1 MIYQILRWI
10 TQLAIHIYY
19 RRIEI
24 NRPELLGIK
33 GPLIIMS
40 NHPNTLMDPLIL
52 AALFKH
58 QVGFLANASIFVNS
72 MVNRVFRYLQV
83 IPVYRQQ
90 DLAPGQVL
98 DNTKSFGACYQHL
111 EKNGSLMIFPE
122 GSSIHELKLRKIKTG
137 GIRIAFGAED
147 RNDFDLGIQILAV
160 GLYYSNPLRFRSK
173 VYLNFGEP
181 FTLKNYQENYQKD
194 EINTVQT
201 LTAQLRKS
209 MEELTIHIPDE
220 GQEKLFIQIKKL
232 FKKELTR
239 DLRAEQNQIAEFN
252 INREISSGIRF
263 ISQYYPESFDQLKDK
278 INTLDQLD
286 EQLHVKSN
294 FERGRLKQWMLSF
307 VKILSM
313 LLGLPF
319 YLFGVIH
326 NYIPY
331 RIPRILAEKITHEK
345 EYHASVSMVIGIFIF
360 PLFYGIYLWSLT
372 WIFSPPPPD
381 FALALYFILMA
392 ITGLFS
398 YSYYR
403 FALRNSYFLRIVLSA
418 SKKDRLQHFLDLKKE
433 VKRDLDW
440 AKTQYVERNKNE
452 K

>member
-10 TQLAIHIYY
+10 TDLAVHIYY

-24 NRPELLGIK
+24 NRPELLKTK
-33 GPLIIMS
+33 GPLLIMS

-52 AALFKH
+52 AASFKH

-72 MVNRVFRYLQV
+72 LVNRVFRFLQV

-90 DLAPGQVL
+90 DLAPGQEL
-98 DNTKSFGACYQHL
+98 DNTKSFGACYEHL
-111 EKNGSLMIFPE
+111 EKGGSLMIFPE

-147 RNDFDLGIQILAV
+147 RNDFNLGIKILPV

-181 FTLKNYQENYQKD
+181 FTLKSQQNSYRQD
-194 EINTVQT
+194 EVETVQQV
-201 LTAQLRKS
+201 TAQLRKS
-209 MEELTIHIPDE
+209 MREQTIHIPDE
-220 GQEKLFIQIKKL
+220 EQEELFIQIKKL
-232 FKKELTR
+232 FKKELTK

-252 INREISSGIRF
+252 INQEISSGIRF
-263 ISQYYPESFDQLKDK
+263 IGQYHPEAYDNLKNK
-278 INTLDQLD
+278 INTLNTLD
-286 EQLHVKSN
+286 DQLHVKSN
-294 FERGRLKQWMLSF
+294 FERGKLKQWTLSLF
-307 VKILSM
+307 KIVSM
-313 LLGLPF
+313 ILGLPI
-319 YLFGVIH
+319 YLFGLIH
-326 NYIPY
+326 NYLPY
-331 RIPRILAEKITHEK
+331 RLPRLLAEKITDEK
-345 EYHASVSMVIGIFIF
+345 EYHASISMVIGIVIF
-360 PLFYGIYLWSLT
+360 PLFYALYLLALYSML
-372 WIFSPPPPD
+372 SPD
-381 FALALYFILMA
+381 YILLVLYFIL
-392 ITGLFS
+392 IGLSGLFS

-403 FALRNSYFLRIVLSA
+403 FALRNSYFLRIVLST
-418 SKKDRLQHFLDLKKE
+418 SRKRRLQQFLDLKKE